1 MTNLIDA
8 ATAARWSRRA
18 RRGALSKLRSLLEFR
33 DMMDD
38 FRAENVLMQAYAEA
52 AIIMVCSADTL
63 RADIANIRE
72 YSEADLVRWIE
83 NKVSFD
89 HMEKANSL
97 AELAH
102 KTPMQLLNECIDP
115 GNAVGDTMTVRE
127 LQSFALGEQKIHP
140 AVYRWNVVLG
150 RLRNFPTQLQWDDEK
165 TGRYEAWLETGRE
178 FFKDETKTSGGSQ
191 PSDGG
196 DNA

>member
-8 ATAARWSRRA
+8 ATAARWTRRA

-33 DMMDD
+33 DMVED
-38 FRAENVLMQAYAEA
+38 FRAENVLMQAYSEA
-52 AIIMVCSADTL
+52 AVIMVCSADTL
-63 RADIANIRE
+63 RGDMANIRD
-72 YSEADLVRWIE
+72 YSEADLVRWIT

-89 HMEKANSL
+89 HMEKAHEL

-140 AVYRWNVVLG
+140 AVYRWNVIFP
-150 RLRNFPTQLQWDDEK
+150 RLCNFPTQLQWNDEK
-165 TGRYEAWLETGRE
+165 SRRWQLWIDEGKE
-178 FFKDETKTSGGSQ
+178 FFKEAQDEK
-191 PSDGG
+191 
-196 DNA
+196 